1 MHVSQGIEKRD
12 MYIQVRRLVRCKL
25 TPLLL
30 HLDGRE
36 IGAAKRLGSLRS
48 QPHAAAFD
56 PAWKTTES
64 GGETPH
70 GFLDGIRGRQMT
82 ELNLDSPSVH
92 DLNGMKTKF
101 NSEAAPKRTD
111 LLAY

>member
-36 IGAAKRLGSLRS
+36 IGAAKRLGPLRS
-48 QPHAAAFD
+48 QPHAAPFEA
-56 PAWKTTES
+56 AWKTVEPD
-64 GGETPH
+64 GKPPH
-70 GFLDGIRGRQMT
+70 GFLDRIQQQCG
-82 ELNLDSPSVH
+82 
-92 DLNGMKTKF
+92 TK
-101 NSEAAPKRTD
+101 AT
-111 LLAY
+111 

>member
-1 MHVSQGIEKRD
+1 
-12 MYIQVRRLVRCKL
+12 MYVHIRCLVYCKL
-25 TPLLL
+25 PPL
-30 HLDGRE
+30 HLHFDMDE
-36 IGAAKRLGSLRS
+36 IGSAAKRLGSLRS

-64 GGETPH
+64 GGESPH

-92 DLNGMKTKF
+92 DLNGMKTNF

-111 LLAY
+111 LLAYWALRSAL